1 MSRYPGPTD
10 PEEMDEDLE
19 DIGPLPSDIE
29 RSDNYV
35 VNTPSVPLMQR
46 TWWKW
51 TVAIFSFAILASF
64 TLPVLLSLG
73 SGDSGAPVQE
83 APPTDTRAPDF
94 TLLSASGENVRLYEL
109 LSQNEAVVIVF
120 YRGFF

>member
-1 MSRYPGPTD
+1 
-10 PEEMDEDLE
+10 
-19 DIGPLPSDIE
+19 
-29 RSDNYV
+29 
-35 VNTPSVPLMQR
+35 MQR

-73 SGDSGAPVQE
+73 SGNSDAPIQE
-83 APPTDTRAPDF
+83 VPPADTLAPDF
-94 TLLSASGENVRLYEL
+94 TLPSASGENVRLYDL
-109 LSQNEAVVIVF
+109 LSQNQTVVIVF

>member
-1 MSRYPGPTD
+1 MSLYRGPAE
-10 PEEMDEDLE
+10 PEDLDDDLE

-29 RSDNYV
+29 RSANYV
-35 VNTPSVPLMQR
+35 EGAASVPLMQR

-73 SGDSGAPVQE
+73 SGNSDAPIQE
-83 APPTDTRAPDF
+83 VPPADTLAPDF
-94 TLLSASGENVRLYEL
+94 TLPSASGENVRLYDL
-109 LSQNEAVVIVF
+109 LSQNQTVVIVF